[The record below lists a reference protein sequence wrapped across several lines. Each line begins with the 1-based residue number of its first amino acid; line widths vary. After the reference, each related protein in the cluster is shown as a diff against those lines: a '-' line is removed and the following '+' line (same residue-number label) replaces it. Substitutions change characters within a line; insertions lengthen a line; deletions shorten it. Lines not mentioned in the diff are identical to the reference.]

1 MEKWTKEERKAIGS
15 RIKSLRKKRGL
26 LQEDLA
32 NLIGLKVGTI
42 SKYEQG
48 DRTPGIRQLMR
59 IAEIL
64 ECSIAELMT
73 GDEEAPTAPVRQTE
87 SMETAATQNQQHVPD
102 TTINQTTAARQDSSA
117 NQTTTTHQETPE
129 PEEPAAVQQTN
140 FDAFLQ
146 WLNLSS
152 IKIIPEAE
160 DSYLLQIGSKT
171 FHLSEKELHQI
182 MGFLKKQFLKILLE
196 ISRKKN

>member
-15 RIKSLRKKRGL
+15 RLKSLRKKRGL
-26 LQEDLA
+26 LQDDLA

-48 DRTPGIRQLMR
+48 DRTPGIRQMAR

-64 ECSIAELMT
+64 ECSVSELMT
-73 GDEEAPTAPVRQTE
+73 GQAEPIIIKSEAEP
-87 SMETAATQNQQHVPD
+87 SDN
-102 TTINQTTAARQDSSA
+102 ARQND
-117 NQTTTTHQETPE
+117 
-129 PEEPAAVQQTN
+129 

-146 WLNLSS
+146 WLDQSS
-152 IKIIPEAE
+152 IKTTPQS
-160 DSYLLQIGSKT
+160 DGQFLLQIGAKT

-196 ISRKKN
+196 ISRNKEQEK

>member
-15 RIKSLRKKRGL
+15 RLKNLRKKRGL

-48 DRTPGIRQLMR
+48 DRTPGIRQMAR

-64 ECSIAELMT
+64 ECSVSELMT
-73 GDEEAPTAPVRQTE
+73 GQTE
-87 SMETAATQNQQHVPD
+87 PTIIKREAEPSDNAQQND
-102 TTINQTTAARQDSSA
+102 
-117 NQTTTTHQETPE
+117 
-129 PEEPAAVQQTN
+129 

-146 WLNLSS
+146 WLDQSS
-152 IKIIPEAE
+152 IKTIPES
-160 DSYLLQIGSKT
+160 DGQFLLQIGTKT
-171 FHLSEKELHQI
+171 FRLSEKELHQI

-196 ISRKKN
+196 ISRNKEQEK

>member
-32 NLIGLKVGTI
+32 NLIGLKVGTV

-48 DRTPGIRQLMR
+48 DRTPGIRQLTH
-59 IAEIL
+59 IAEVL
-64 ECSIAELMT
+64 ECSITELMT
-73 GDEEAPTAPVRQTE
+73 GEVQPSAASVRQAE
-87 SMETAATQNQQHVPD
+87 SMETAATQNQQQPITESQAA
-102 TTINQTTAARQDSSA
+102 TTNLES
-117 NQTTTTHQETPE
+117 PK
-129 PEEPAAVQQTN
+129 PEEPAAVQQTD
-140 FDAFLQ
+140 FDTFLQ

-160 DSYLLQIGSKT
+160 DSYLLQIASKT

-182 MGFLKKQFLKILLE
+182 MGYLKKQFLKILLE
-196 ISRKKN
+196 ISRKQNE

>member
-15 RIKSLRKKRGL
+15 RIKSLRRKRGL

-32 NLIGLKVGTI
+32 NLIGLKVGTV

-48 DRTPGIRQLMR
+48 DRTPGIRQLTH
-59 IAEIL
+59 IAEVL

-73 GDEEAPTAPVRQTE
+73 GEVQPSAAPVRQAE
-87 SMETAATQNQQHVPD
+87 SMETAATQNQQQTDFD
-102 TTINQTTAARQDSSA
+102 T
-117 NQTTTTHQETPE
+117 
-129 PEEPAAVQQTN
+129 
-140 FDAFLQ
+140 FLQ

-160 DSYLLQIGSKT
+160 DSYLLQIASKT

-182 MGFLKKQFLKILLE
+182 MGYLKKQFLKILLE
-196 ISRKKN
+196 ISRKQN